1 MTVWTYGQGSPS
13 RVTAACRVHA
23 IDFAE
28 IAAQVNRR
36 RRLVYLAEDEH
47 LADPY
52 TAHAWVRASAVTA
65 LRAPFTSDPPVLV
78 MPVAGGLGGDPPTPA
93 SMRWL
98 WPEPDADEYK
108 PINLADPPPEG
119 KVSFFA
125 KMNGSNPA
133 NWAEP
138 VSAHQAIKTM
148 HLNELRWGIEHLVRG
163 RWRWPI
169 YPVDGLLS
177 LLPDEPWISD
187 CIANNGTDELRS
199 LGPVLIRSA
208 DDPPLGLAD
217 VTVRSAR
224 MELTADVDCTVE
236 AYRCLRP
243 IDWGDQAH
251 LPTWNQYD
259 PPANLAWQTPGGLG
273 AADAEYIGQVAL
285 TANVP
290 GTITNAALAAAVQAM
305 IDGAPQNWLF
315 RRSDPSPH
323 IVGFAAAVEADF
335 DVND

>member
-1 MTVWTYGQGSPS
+1 MTVWTYGDGDPK
-13 RVTAACRVHA
+13 RVTAACRVRA

-28 IAAQVNRR
+28 IAQQVNRR
-36 RRLVYLAEDEH
+36 RRLVYLAEDGD

-52 TAHAWVRASAVTA
+52 VAHAWVHASAVTA
-65 LRAPFTSDPPVLV
+65 LWAPFTSDPPMLV
-78 MPVAGGLGGDPPTPA
+78 VPVAGGLGGDPPTPA

-98 WPEPDADEYK
+98 WPEADADEDK
-108 PINLADPPPEG
+108 PISLDDPPPAGE
-119 KVSFFA
+119 VNFFA
-125 KMNGSNPA
+125 KMNGSDPA
-133 NWAEP
+133 NWTEP
-138 VSAHQAIKTM
+138 VVLHQPIRTV
-148 HLNELRWGIEHLVRG
+148 HLNELRWAIEHLVRG

-177 LLPDEPWISD
+177 LLPDMPWISD

-208 DDPPLGLAD
+208 DALPLGLSD

-224 MELTADVDCTVE
+224 LELTTDVDCTVE
-236 AYRCLRP
+236 VYRCLRP
-243 IDWGDQAH
+243 IDWDPAD

-259 PPANLAWQTPGGLG
+259 PSANLAWQTPGGLG
-273 AADAEYIGQVAL
+273 AADAQYIGQVAL
-285 TANVP
+285 TADVP
-290 GTITNAALAAAVQAM
+290 GTISNATLTAAVQAM

-315 RRSDPSPH
+315 RRADPSPH
-323 IVGFAAAVEADF
+323 IVGFAVNLEADF